1 MLFCDEIHTIN
12 KRSQIVLQELLEQ
25 QRATL
30 VAATN
35 GELYRA
41 ISEGLLAR
49 CRQLRFQPL
58 TTEETVALL
67 VRALNRL
74 KPVD

>member
-1 MLFCDEIHTIN
+1 M
-12 KRSQIVLQELLEQ
+12 
-25 QRATL
+25 
-30 VAATN
+30 
-35 GELYRA
+35 
-41 ISEGLLAR
+41 SEGLLAR

-74 KPVD
+74 KPVDLTNENAAPKE